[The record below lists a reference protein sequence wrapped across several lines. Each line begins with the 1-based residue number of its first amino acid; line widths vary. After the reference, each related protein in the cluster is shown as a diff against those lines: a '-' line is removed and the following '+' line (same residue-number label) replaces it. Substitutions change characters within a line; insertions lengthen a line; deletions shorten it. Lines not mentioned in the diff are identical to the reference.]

1 MLMVE
6 HPVQQGLEAFCVT
19 VCQMCEGKDWYGS
32 CPTDEAF
39 HCESSDFAYIFCDAA
54 KPETNLGWA
63 MLYVISFLF
72 FLLTLYIQSLLP
84 GHHPV
89 SLCNAPLYS
98 VICPFKNTVPQGFI
112 I

>member
-1 MLMVE
+1 MLLVE
-6 HPVQQGLEAFCVT
+6 QPVQQGLEAFCVT

-39 HCESSDFAYIFCDAA
+39 HCESSDFAYIFCDVA

-72 FLLTLYIQSLLP
+72 FCLPCIYNLYFPDTTLLVYVMHLSTQ
-84 GHHPV
+84 
-89 SLCNAPLYS
+89 
-98 VICPFKNTVPQGFI
+98 
-112 I
+112 